1 MEADLSSL
9 FRKIVLR
16 DGELILPF
24 MGAIRLEDVPASFSE
39 DGMVVCPPTKKLAFD
54 NYNLSSNDILL
65 NEYALQREISRMA
78 AKRALYRDLEDL
90 RAKVEK
96 EGSFTLEGFG
106 TFLFDRENGYSV
118 DPAPGFELST
128 ETFGLSTLDLR
139 DKPELESEPVV
150 EPEPEPVPE
159 PEPEPEPEPVI
170 EPVPAEEPEPVSEP
184 EPVPEPEPA
193 PVAEVVEEPVA
204 EEPAKKKSRS
214 SRVLLVL
221 LTILAILVIL
231 VLLVLIFKEEL
242 RPLLEKILYSK
253 EELEILNY
261 KL

>member
-39 DGMVVCPPTKKLAFD
+39 DGMVVCPPAKKLAFD

-78 AKRALYRDLEDL
+78 AKKALYKDLEDL

-96 EGSFTLEGFG
+96 EGSYTLEGFG
-106 TFLFDRENGYSV
+106 TFLFDKENGYSV
-118 DPAPGFELST
+118 DPAPGFEIST

-139 DKPELESEPVV
+139 DKQEPEPEPIP
-150 EPEPEPVPE
+150 EPEPEPVT
-159 PEPEPEPEPVI
+159 EPEPEPEPVI
-170 EPVPAEEPEPVSEP
+170 EPVS
-184 EPVPEPEPA
+184 EPVP
-193 PVAEVVEEPVA
+193 EPVA

-214 SRVLLVL
+214 SKVLLIL

-231 VLLVLIFKEEL
+231 VLLILIFKEEL
-242 RPLLEKILYSK
+242 RPILEKILYSK

>member
-39 DGMVVCPPTKKLAFD
+39 DGMVVCPPAKKLAFD

-78 AKRALYRDLEDL
+78 AKKALYKDLEDL

-96 EGSFTLEGFG
+96 EGSYTLEGFG
-106 TFLFDRENGYSV
+106 TFLFDKENGYSV
-118 DPAPGFELST
+118 DPAPGFEIST

-139 DKPELESEPVV
+139 DKPEPEPEPIP
-150 EPEPEPVPE
+150 EPEPEPVTE
-159 PEPEPEPEPVI
+159 PEPIPEPEPVI
-170 EPVPAEEPEPVSEP
+170 EPVS
-184 EPVPEPEPA
+184 EPVPEPVP
-193 PVAEVVEEPVA
+193 EPVA

-214 SRVLLVL
+214 SKVLLIL

-231 VLLVLIFKEEL
+231 VLLILIFKEEL
-242 RPLLEKILYSK
+242 RPILEKILYSK

>member
-39 DGMVVCPPTKKLAFD
+39 DGMVVCPPAKKLAFD

-78 AKRALYRDLEDL
+78 AKKALYKDLEDL

-96 EGSFTLEGFG
+96 EGSYTLEGFG
-106 TFLFDRENGYSV
+106 TFLFDKENGYSV
-118 DPAPGFELST
+118 DPAPGFEIST

-139 DKPELESEPVV
+139 DKPE
-150 EPEPEPVPE
+150 PEPEPVTE
-159 PEPEPEPEPVI
+159 PEPIPEPEPVI
-170 EPVPAEEPEPVSEP
+170 EPVSEPVP
-184 EPVPEPEPA
+184 EPVPEP
-193 PVAEVVEEPVA
+193 VHEPVA

-214 SRVLLVL
+214 SKVLLIL

-231 VLLVLIFKEEL
+231 VLLILIFKEEL
-242 RPLLEKILYSK
+242 RPILEKILYSK

>member
-39 DGMVVCPPTKKLAFD
+39 DGMVVCPPAKKLAFD

-78 AKRALYRDLEDL
+78 AKKALYKDLEDL

-96 EGSFTLEGFG
+96 EGSYTLEGFG
-106 TFLFDRENGYSV
+106 TFLFDKENGYSV
-118 DPAPGFELST
+118 DPAPGFEIST

-139 DKPELESEPVV
+139 DKPEPEPEPEPEPIP
-150 EPEPEPVPE
+150 EPEPEPVTE
-159 PEPEPEPEPVI
+159 PEPIPEPEPVI
-170 EPVPAEEPEPVSEP
+170 EPVP
-184 EPVPEPEPA
+184 
-193 PVAEVVEEPVA
+193 EPVA

-214 SRVLLVL
+214 SKVLLIL

-231 VLLVLIFKEEL
+231 VLLILIFKEEL
-242 RPLLEKILYSK
+242 RPILEKILYSK

>member
-39 DGMVVCPPTKKLAFD
+39 DGMVVCPPAKKLAFD

-78 AKRALYRDLEDL
+78 AKKALYKDLEDL

-96 EGSFTLEGFG
+96 EGSYTLERFG
-106 TFLFDRENGYSV
+106 TFLFDKENGYSV
-118 DPAPGFELST
+118 DPAPGFEIST

-139 DKPELESEPVV
+139 DKQEPEPEPIP
-150 EPEPEPVPE
+150 EPEPEPVTE
-159 PEPEPEPEPVI
+159 PEPIPEPEPVI
-170 EPVPAEEPEPVSEP
+170 EPVP
-184 EPVPEPEPA
+184 
-193 PVAEVVEEPVA
+193 EPVA

-214 SRVLLVL
+214 SKVLLIL

-231 VLLVLIFKEEL
+231 VLLILIFKEEL
-242 RPLLEKILYSK
+242 RPILEKILYSK

>member
-1 MEADLSSL
+1 
-9 FRKIVLR
+9 
-16 DGELILPF
+16 

-39 DGMVVCPPTKKLAFD
+39 DGMVVCPPAKKLAFD

-78 AKRALYRDLEDL
+78 AKKALYKDLEDL

-96 EGSFTLEGFG
+96 EGSYSLEGFG
-106 TFLFDRENGYSV
+106 TFLFDKEKGYSV
-118 DPAPGFELST
+118 DPAPGFEIST

-139 DKPELESEPVV
+139 DKQEPEPEPIPEPKP
-150 EPEPEPVPE
+150 EPEPEPVTE
-159 PEPEPEPEPVI
+159 PEPIPEPEPVI
-170 EPVPAEEPEPVSEP
+170 EPVP
-184 EPVPEPEPA
+184 
-193 PVAEVVEEPVA
+193 EPVA

-214 SRVLLVL
+214 SKVLLFL

-231 VLLVLIFKEEL
+231 VLLILIFKEEL
-242 RPLLEKILYSK
+242 RPILEKILYSK

>member
-39 DGMVVCPPTKKLAFD
+39 DGMVVCPPAKKLAFD

-78 AKRALYRDLEDL
+78 AKKALYKDLEDL

-96 EGSFTLEGFG
+96 EGSYSLEGFG
-106 TFLFDRENGYSV
+106 TFLFDKENGYSV
-118 DPAPGFELST
+118 DPAPGFEIST
-128 ETFGLSTLDLR
+128 ETFGLSILDLR
-139 DKPELESEPVV
+139 DKQ
-150 EPEPEPVPE
+150 EPEPEPIPE
-159 PEPEPEPEPVI
+159 PEPEPEPEPVT
-170 EPVPAEEPEPVSEP
+170 EPEPIPEPEPVIES
-184 EPVPEPEPA
+184 VP
-193 PVAEVVEEPVA
+193 EPVA

-214 SRVLLVL
+214 SKVLLIL

-231 VLLVLIFKEEL
+231 VLLILIFKEEL
-242 RPLLEKILYSK
+242 RPILEKILYSK

>member
-39 DGMVVCPPTKKLAFD
+39 DGMVVCPPAKKLAFD

-78 AKRALYRDLEDL
+78 AKKALYKDLEDL

-96 EGSFTLEGFG
+96 EGSYSLEGFG
-106 TFLFDRENGYSV
+106 TFLFDKENGYSV
-118 DPAPGFELST
+118 DPAPGFEIST

-139 DKPELESEPVV
+139 DKPEPEPEPIP
-150 EPEPEPVPE
+150 EPEPEPVTE
-159 PEPEPEPEPVI
+159 PEPIPEPEPVI
-170 EPVPAEEPEPVSEP
+170 EPVS
-184 EPVPEPEPA
+184 EPVPEPVP
-193 PVAEVVEEPVA
+193 EPVA

-214 SRVLLVL
+214 SKVLLFL

-231 VLLVLIFKEEL
+231 VLLILIFKEEL
-242 RPLLEKILYSK
+242 RPILEKILYSK

>member
-39 DGMVVCPPTKKLAFD
+39 DGMVVCPLAKKLAFD

-78 AKRALYRDLEDL
+78 AKKALYKDLEDL

-96 EGSFTLEGFG
+96 EGSYSLEGFG
-106 TFLFDRENGYSV
+106 TFLFDKENGYSV
-118 DPAPGFELST
+118 DPAPGFEIST

-139 DKPELESEPVV
+139 DKPEP
-150 EPEPEPVPE
+150 EPEPEPI
-159 PEPEPEPEPVI
+159 PEPEPVI
-170 EPVPAEEPEPVSEP
+170 EPVS
-184 EPVPEPEPA
+184 EPVPEPVP
-193 PVAEVVEEPVA
+193 EPVA

-214 SRVLLVL
+214 SKVLLIL

-231 VLLVLIFKEEL
+231 VLLILIFKEEL
-242 RPLLEKILYSK
+242 RPILEKILYSK

>member
-39 DGMVVCPPTKKLAFD
+39 DGMVVCPPAKKLAFD

-78 AKRALYRDLEDL
+78 AKKALYKDLEDL

-96 EGSFTLEGFG
+96 EGSYTLEGFG
-106 TFLFDRENGYSV
+106 TFLFDKENGYSV
-118 DPAPGFELST
+118 DPAPGFEIST

-139 DKPELESEPVV
+139 DKPEPEPEPIP
-150 EPEPEPVPE
+150 EPEPEPETE
-159 PEPEPEPEPVI
+159 PEPIPEPEPVI
-170 EPVPAEEPEPVSEP
+170 EPVS
-184 EPVPEPEPA
+184 EPVP
-193 PVAEVVEEPVA
+193 EPVA

-214 SRVLLVL
+214 SKVLLIL

-231 VLLVLIFKEEL
+231 VLLILIFKEEL
-242 RPLLEKILYSK
+242 RPILEKILYSK

>member
-39 DGMVVCPPTKKLAFD
+39 DGMVVCPPAKKLAFD

-78 AKRALYRDLEDL
+78 AKKALYKDLEDL

-96 EGSFTLEGFG
+96 EGSYSLEGFG
-106 TFLFDRENGYSV
+106 TFLFDKENGYSV
-118 DPAPGFELST
+118 DPAPGFEIST

-139 DKPELESEPVV
+139 DKPEPEPEPIP
-150 EPEPEPVPE
+150 EPEPEPVTE
-159 PEPEPEPEPVI
+159 PEPIPEPEPVI
-170 EPVPAEEPEPVSEP
+170 EPVSEPVP
-184 EPVPEPEPA
+184 EPVPEP
-193 PVAEVVEEPVA
+193 VHEPVA

-214 SRVLLVL
+214 SKVLLIL

-231 VLLVLIFKEEL
+231 VLLILIFKEEL
-242 RPLLEKILYSK
+242 RPILEKILYSK

>member
-39 DGMVVCPPTKKLAFD
+39 DGMVVCPPAKKLAFD

-78 AKRALYRDLEDL
+78 AKKALYKDLEDL

-96 EGSFTLEGFG
+96 EGSYSLEGFG
-106 TFLFDRENGYSV
+106 TFLFDKENGYSV
-118 DPAPGFELST
+118 DPAPGFEIST

-139 DKPELESEPVV
+139 DKPEPEPEPEPEPIP
-150 EPEPEPVPE
+150 EPEPEPVTE
-159 PEPEPEPEPVI
+159 PEPIPEPEPVI
-170 EPVPAEEPEPVSEP
+170 EPVP
-184 EPVPEPEPA
+184 
-193 PVAEVVEEPVA
+193 EPVA

-214 SRVLLVL
+214 SKVLLIL

-231 VLLVLIFKEEL
+231 VLLILIFKEEL
-242 RPLLEKILYSK
+242 RPILEKILYSK

>member
-78 AKRALYRDLEDL
+78 AKRALYKDLEDL

-106 TFLFDRENGYSV
+106 TFLFDKENGYSV

-139 DKPELESEPVV
+139 DKPE
-150 EPEPEPVPE
+150 
-159 PEPEPEPEPVI
+159 PEPEPEPEPV
-170 EPVPAEEPEPVSEP
+170 VEPEA
-184 EPVPEPEPA
+184 EPVPEPVAEPEPEPAVEPELEPA
-193 PVAEVVEEPVA
+193 PAPEPEPEPEPVAEPVA

-242 RPLLEKILYSK
+242 RPILEKILYSK

>member
-9 FRKIVLR
+9 FRKSVLR

-39 DGMVVCPPTKKLAFD
+39 DGMVVCPPAKKLAFD

-78 AKRALYRDLEDL
+78 AKKALYKDLEDL

-96 EGSFTLEGFG
+96 EGSYTLEGFG
-106 TFLFDRENGYSV
+106 TFLFDKENGYSV
-118 DPAPGFELST
+118 DPAPGFEIST

-139 DKPELESEPVV
+139 DKPE
-150 EPEPEPVPE
+150 PEPEPVTE
-159 PEPEPEPEPVI
+159 PEPIPEPEPVI
-170 EPVPAEEPEPVSEP
+170 EPVS
-184 EPVPEPEPA
+184 EPVPEPVP
-193 PVAEVVEEPVA
+193 EPVA

-214 SRVLLVL
+214 SKVLLIL
-221 LTILAILVIL
+221 LTILGILVIL
-231 VLLVLIFKEEL
+231 VLLILIFKEEL
-242 RPLLEKILYSK
+242 RPILEKILYSK

>member
-39 DGMVVCPPTKKLAFD
+39 DGMVVCPPAKKLAFD

-78 AKRALYRDLEDL
+78 AKKALYKDLEDL

-96 EGSFTLEGFG
+96 EGSYTLEGFG
-106 TFLFDRENGYSV
+106 TFLFDKENGYSV
-118 DPAPGFELST
+118 DPAPGFEIST

-139 DKPELESEPVV
+139 DKPEPEPEPIP
-150 EPEPEPVPE
+150 EPEPEPVTE
-159 PEPEPEPEPVI
+159 PEPIPEPEPVI
-170 EPVPAEEPEPVSEP
+170 EPVSEPVP
-184 EPVPEPEPA
+184 EPVPEP
-193 PVAEVVEEPVA
+193 VHEPVA

-214 SRVLLVL
+214 SKVLLIL

-231 VLLVLIFKEEL
+231 VLLILIFKEEL
-242 RPLLEKILYSK
+242 RPILEKILYSK

>member
-39 DGMVVCPPTKKLAFD
+39 DGMVVCPPAKKLAFD

-78 AKRALYRDLEDL
+78 AKKALYKDLEDL

-96 EGSFTLEGFG
+96 EGSYSLEGFG
-106 TFLFDRENGYSV
+106 TFLFDKENGYSV
-118 DPAPGFELST
+118 DPAPGFEIST

-139 DKPELESEPVV
+139 DKQEPEPEPIP
-150 EPEPEPVPE
+150 EPEPEPVTE
-159 PEPEPEPEPVI
+159 PEPIPEPEPVI
-170 EPVPAEEPEPVSEP
+170 EPVS
-184 EPVPEPEPA
+184 EPVP
-193 PVAEVVEEPVA
+193 EPVA

-214 SRVLLVL
+214 SKVLLIL

-231 VLLVLIFKEEL
+231 VLLILIFKEEL
-242 RPLLEKILYSK
+242 RPILEKILYSK

>member
-39 DGMVVCPPTKKLAFD
+39 DGMVVCPPAKKLAFD

-78 AKRALYRDLEDL
+78 AKKALYKDLEDL

-96 EGSFTLEGFG
+96 EGSYSLEGFG
-106 TFLFDRENGYSV
+106 TFLFDKENGYSV
-118 DPAPGFELST
+118 DPAPGFEISA

-139 DKPELESEPVV
+139 DKQETEPEPIPEPEL
-150 EPEPEPVPE
+150 EPEPEPVTE
-159 PEPEPEPEPVI
+159 PEPIPEPEPVI
-170 EPVPAEEPEPVSEP
+170 EPVP
-184 EPVPEPEPA
+184 
-193 PVAEVVEEPVA
+193 EPVA

-214 SRVLLVL
+214 SKVLLIL

-231 VLLVLIFKEEL
+231 VLLILIFKEEL
-242 RPLLEKILYSK
+242 RPILEKILYSK

>member
-39 DGMVVCPPTKKLAFD
+39 DGMVVCPPAKKLAFD

-78 AKRALYRDLEDL
+78 AKKALYKDLEDL

-96 EGSFTLEGFG
+96 EGSYTLEGFG
-106 TFLFDRENGYSV
+106 TFLFDKENGYSV
-118 DPAPGFELST
+118 DPAPGFEIST

-139 DKPELESEPVV
+139 DKQ
-150 EPEPEPVPE
+150 EPEPEPIPEPVTE
-159 PEPEPEPEPVI
+159 PEPIPQG
-170 EPVPAEEPEPVSEP
+170 S
-184 EPVPEPEPA
+184 
-193 PVAEVVEEPVA
+193 
-204 EEPAKKKSRS
+204 
-214 SRVLLVL
+214 
-221 LTILAILVIL
+221 
-231 VLLVLIFKEEL
+231 
-242 RPLLEKILYSK
+242 
-253 EELEILNY
+253 
-261 KL
+261 

>member
-39 DGMVVCPPTKKLAFD
+39 DGMVVCPPAKKLAFD

-78 AKRALYRDLEDL
+78 AKKALYKDLEDL

-96 EGSFTLEGFG
+96 EGSYTLEGFG
-106 TFLFDRENGYSV
+106 TFLFDKENGYSV
-118 DPAPGFELST
+118 DPAPGFEIST

-139 DKPELESEPVV
+139 DKQEPEPEPIP
-150 EPEPEPVPE
+150 EPEPEPVTE
-159 PEPEPEPEPVI
+159 PEPIPEPEPVI
-170 EPVPAEEPEPVSEP
+170 EPVS
-184 EPVPEPEPA
+184 EPVPEPVP
-193 PVAEVVEEPVA
+193 EPVA

-214 SRVLLVL
+214 SKVLLIL

-231 VLLVLIFKEEL
+231 VLLILIFKEEL
-242 RPLLEKILYSK
+242 RPILEKILYSK

>member
-39 DGMVVCPPTKKLAFD
+39 DGMVVCPPAKKLAFD

-78 AKRALYRDLEDL
+78 AKKALYKDLEDL

-96 EGSFTLEGFG
+96 EGSYTLEGFG
-106 TFLFDRENGYSV
+106 TFLFDKENGYSV
-118 DPAPGFELST
+118 DPAPGFEIST

-139 DKPELESEPVV
+139 DKPEPEPEPIPEPIP
-150 EPEPEPVPE
+150 EPEPEPVTE
-159 PEPEPEPEPVI
+159 PEPIPEPEPVI
-170 EPVPAEEPEPVSEP
+170 EPVS
-184 EPVPEPEPA
+184 EPVP
-193 PVAEVVEEPVA
+193 EPVA

-214 SRVLLVL
+214 SKVLLIL

-231 VLLVLIFKEEL
+231 VLLILIFKEEL
-242 RPLLEKILYSK
+242 RPILEKILYSK

>member
-9 FRKIVLR
+9 FRKIVLS

-39 DGMVVCPPTKKLAFD
+39 DGMVVCPPAKKLAFD

-78 AKRALYRDLEDL
+78 AKKALYKDLEDL

-96 EGSFTLEGFG
+96 EGSYTLEGFG
-106 TFLFDRENGYSV
+106 TFLFDKENGYSV
-118 DPAPGFELST
+118 DPAPGFEIST

-139 DKPELESEPVV
+139 DKPEPEPEPIPEPIP
-150 EPEPEPVPE
+150 EPEPEPVTE
-159 PEPEPEPEPVI
+159 PEPIPEPEPVI
-170 EPVPAEEPEPVSEP
+170 EPVS
-184 EPVPEPEPA
+184 EPVPEPVP
-193 PVAEVVEEPVA
+193 EPVA

-214 SRVLLVL
+214 SKVLLIL

-231 VLLVLIFKEEL
+231 VLLILIFKEEL
-242 RPLLEKILYSK
+242 RPILEKILYSK

>member
-39 DGMVVCPPTKKLAFD
+39 DGMVVCPPAKKLAFD

-78 AKRALYRDLEDL
+78 AKKALYKDLEDL

-96 EGSFTLEGFG
+96 EGSYSLEGFG
-106 TFLFDRENGYSV
+106 TFLFDKENGYSV
-118 DPAPGFELST
+118 DPAPGFEIST

-139 DKPELESEPVV
+139 DKPE
-150 EPEPEPVPE
+150 PEPEPVTE
-159 PEPEPEPEPVI
+159 PEPIPEPEPVI
-170 EPVPAEEPEPVSEP
+170 EPVS
-184 EPVPEPEPA
+184 EPVPEPVP
-193 PVAEVVEEPVA
+193 EPVA

-214 SRVLLVL
+214 SKVLLIL

-231 VLLVLIFKEEL
+231 VLLILIFKEEL
-242 RPLLEKILYSK
+242 RPILEKILYSK

>member
-39 DGMVVCPPTKKLAFD
+39 DGMVVCPPAKKLAFD

-78 AKRALYRDLEDL
+78 AKKALYKDLEDL

-96 EGSFTLEGFG
+96 EGSYSLEGFG
-106 TFLFDRENGYSV
+106 TFLFDKENGYSV
-118 DPAPGFELST
+118 DPAPGFEIST

-139 DKPELESEPVV
+139 DKQ
-150 EPEPEPVPE
+150 EPEPEPVTEPE
-159 PEPEPEPEPVI
+159 PEPVTEPEPIPEPEPVI
-170 EPVPAEEPEPVSEP
+170 EPVS
-184 EPVPEPEPA
+184 EPVP
-193 PVAEVVEEPVA
+193 EPVA

-214 SRVLLVL
+214 SKVLLIL

-231 VLLVLIFKEEL
+231 VLLILIFKEEL
-242 RPLLEKILYSK
+242 RPILEKILYSK

>member
-39 DGMVVCPPTKKLAFD
+39 DGMVVCPPAKKLAFD

-78 AKRALYRDLEDL
+78 AKKALYKDLEDL

-96 EGSFTLEGFG
+96 EGSYSLEGFG
-106 TFLFDRENGYSV
+106 TFLFDKENGYSV
-118 DPAPGFELST
+118 DPAPGFEIST

-139 DKPELESEPVV
+139 DKPEPEPEPIP
-150 EPEPEPVPE
+150 EPEPEPVTE
-159 PEPEPEPEPVI
+159 PEPIPEPEPVI
-170 EPVPAEEPEPVSEP
+170 EPVS
-184 EPVPEPEPA
+184 EPVP
-193 PVAEVVEEPVA
+193 EPVA

-214 SRVLLVL
+214 SKVLLIL

-231 VLLVLIFKEEL
+231 VLLILIFKEEL
-242 RPLLEKILYSK
+242 RPILEKILYSK

>member
-39 DGMVVCPPTKKLAFD
+39 DGMVVCPPAKKLAFD

-78 AKRALYRDLEDL
+78 AKKALYKDLEDL

-96 EGSFTLEGFG
+96 EGSYSLEGFG
-106 TFLFDRENGYSV
+106 TFLFDKENGYSV
-118 DPAPGFELST
+118 DPAPGFEIST

-139 DKPELESEPVV
+139 DKPEPEPEPIP
-150 EPEPEPVPE
+150 EPEPEPVTE
-159 PEPEPEPEPVI
+159 PEPIPEPEPVI
-170 EPVPAEEPEPVSEP
+170 EPVP
-184 EPVPEPEPA
+184 
-193 PVAEVVEEPVA
+193 EPVA

-214 SRVLLVL
+214 SKVLLIL

-231 VLLVLIFKEEL
+231 VLLILIFKEEL
-242 RPLLEKILYSK
+242 RPILEKILYSK

>member
-39 DGMVVCPPTKKLAFD
+39 DGMVVCPPAKKLAFD

-78 AKRALYRDLEDL
+78 AKKALYKDLEDL

-96 EGSFTLEGFG
+96 EGSYSLEGFG
-106 TFLFDRENGYSV
+106 TFLFDKENGYSV
-118 DPAPGFELST
+118 DPAPGFEIST

-139 DKPELESEPVV
+139 DKPEPEPEPEPIP
-150 EPEPEPVPE
+150 EPEPEPVTE
-159 PEPEPEPEPVI
+159 PEPIPEPEPVI
-170 EPVPAEEPEPVSEP
+170 EPVP
-184 EPVPEPEPA
+184 
-193 PVAEVVEEPVA
+193 EPVA

-214 SRVLLVL
+214 SKVLLIL

-231 VLLVLIFKEEL
+231 VLLILIFKEEL
-242 RPLLEKILYSK
+242 RPILEKILYSK

>member
-39 DGMVVCPPTKKLAFD
+39 DGMVVCPPAKKLAFD

-78 AKRALYRDLEDL
+78 AKKALYKDLEDL

-96 EGSFTLEGFG
+96 EGSYTLEGFG
-106 TFLFDRENGYSV
+106 TFLFDKENGYSV
-118 DPAPGFELST
+118 DPAPGFEIST

-139 DKPELESEPVV
+139 DKQEPEPEPIP
-150 EPEPEPVPE
+150 EPEPEPVT
-159 PEPEPEPEPVI
+159 EPEPEPEPVI
-170 EPVPAEEPEPVSEP
+170 EPVS
-184 EPVPEPEPA
+184 EPVPEPVP
-193 PVAEVVEEPVA
+193 EPVA

-214 SRVLLVL
+214 SKVLLIL

-231 VLLVLIFKEEL
+231 VLLILIFKEEL
-242 RPLLEKILYSK
+242 RPILEKILYSK

>member
-39 DGMVVCPPTKKLAFD
+39 NGMVVCPPGKKLAFD

-65 NEYALQREISRMA
+65 NEYAQQREISRMA
-78 AKRALYRDLEDL
+78 AKRALYKELEDL
-90 RAKVEK
+90 RTKIEK
-96 EGSFTLEGFG
+96 DGRYTLDGFG
-106 TFLFDRENGYSV
+106 TFLFDRDNGYSV

-128 ETFGLSTLDLR
+128 ETFGLQMLDLR
-139 DKPELESEPVV
+139 DKKEESEPEIEQEPVIEA
-150 EPEPEPVPE
+150 EPEPEPVVESE
-159 PEPEPEPEPVI
+159 PETIEEPEQPVK
-170 EPVPAEEPEPVSEP
+170 EVDVEEPEPDETVE
-184 EPVPEPEPA
+184 EV
-193 PVAEVVEEPVA
+193 VAEPLA
-204 EEPAKKKSRS
+204 EIPAKKKSRS
-214 SRVLLVL
+214 SRVLLIL
-221 LTILAILVIL
+221 LTVLSILVIL

-242 RPLLEKILYSK
+242 RPILEKILYSK
-253 EELEILNY
+253 EELEIINY

>member
-39 DGMVVCPPTKKLAFD
+39 DGMVVCPPAKKLAFD

-78 AKRALYRDLEDL
+78 AKKALYKDLEDL

-96 EGSFTLEGFG
+96 EGSYTLEGFG
-106 TFLFDRENGYSV
+106 TFLFDKENGYSV
-118 DPAPGFELST
+118 DPAPGFEIST

-139 DKPELESEPVV
+139 DKQ
-150 EPEPEPVPE
+150 EPEPEPIPEPVTE
-159 PEPEPEPEPVI
+159 PEPIPEPEPVI
-170 EPVPAEEPEPVSEP
+170 EPVS
-184 EPVPEPEPA
+184 EPVP
-193 PVAEVVEEPVA
+193 EPVA

-214 SRVLLVL
+214 SKVLLIL

-231 VLLVLIFKEEL
+231 VLLILIFKEEL
-242 RPLLEKILYSK
+242 RPIREKILYSK

>member
-39 DGMVVCPPTKKLAFD
+39 DGMVVCPPAKKLAFD

-78 AKRALYRDLEDL
+78 AKKALYKDLEDL

-96 EGSFTLEGFG
+96 EGSYTLEGFG
-106 TFLFDRENGYSV
+106 TFLFDKENGYSV
-118 DPAPGFELST
+118 DPAPGFEIST

-139 DKPELESEPVV
+139 DKPEPEPEPIP
-150 EPEPEPVPE
+150 EPEPEPVTE
-159 PEPEPEPEPVI
+159 PEPIPEPEPVI
-170 EPVPAEEPEPVSEP
+170 EPVS
-184 EPVPEPEPA
+184 EPVP
-193 PVAEVVEEPVA
+193 EPVA

-214 SRVLLVL
+214 SKVLLIL

-231 VLLVLIFKEEL
+231 VLLILIFKEEL
-242 RPLLEKILYSK
+242 RPILEKILYSK

>member
-39 DGMVVCPPTKKLAFD
+39 DGMVICPPSKKLAFD

-78 AKRALYRDLEDL
+78 AKKALHRDLEDL
-90 RAKVEK
+90 RVKVEK

-106 TFLFDRENGYSV
+106 TFLFDKENGYSV

-128 ETFGLSTLDLR
+128 ETFGLSTLDFR
-139 DKPELESEPVV
+139 EKPEEVIITEELEPVV
-150 EPEPEPVPE
+150 EPEPVPE
-159 PEPEPEPEPVI
+159 PEPEP
-170 EPVPAEEPEPVSEP
+170 VSEP
-184 EPVPEPEPA
+184 VVEPEPEPMPEPE

-231 VLLVLIFKEEL
+231 VLLVFIFKEEL
-242 RPLLEKILYSK
+242 RPILEKILYSK

-261 KL
+261 RL

>member
-39 DGMVVCPPTKKLAFD
+39 DGMVVCPPAKKLAFD

-78 AKRALYRDLEDL
+78 AKKALYKDLEDL

-96 EGSFTLEGFG
+96 EGSYSLEGFG
-106 TFLFDRENGYSV
+106 TFLFDKENGYSV
-118 DPAPGFELST
+118 DPAPGFEIST

-139 DKPELESEPVV
+139 DKQETEPEPIPEPEL
-150 EPEPEPVPE
+150 EPEPEPVTE
-159 PEPEPEPEPVI
+159 PEPIPEPEPVI
-170 EPVPAEEPEPVSEP
+170 EPVP
-184 EPVPEPEPA
+184 
-193 PVAEVVEEPVA
+193 EPVA

-214 SRVLLVL
+214 SKVLLIL

-231 VLLVLIFKEEL
+231 VLLILIFKEEL
-242 RPLLEKILYSK
+242 RPILEKILYSK

>member
-39 DGMVVCPPTKKLAFD
+39 DGMVVCPPAKKLAFD

-78 AKRALYRDLEDL
+78 AKKALYKDLEDL

-96 EGSFTLEGFG
+96 EGSYTLEGFG
-106 TFLFDRENGYSV
+106 TFLFDKENGYSV
-118 DPAPGFELST
+118 DPAPGFEIST

-139 DKPELESEPVV
+139 DKPE
-150 EPEPEPVPE
+150 PEPEPVTE
-159 PEPEPEPEPVI
+159 PEPIPEPEPVI
-170 EPVPAEEPEPVSEP
+170 EPVS
-184 EPVPEPEPA
+184 EPVP
-193 PVAEVVEEPVA
+193 EPVA

-214 SRVLLVL
+214 SKVLLIL

-231 VLLVLIFKEEL
+231 VLLILIFKEEL
-242 RPLLEKILYSK
+242 RPILEKILYSK

>member
-78 AKRALYRDLEDL
+78 AKKALYSDLEDL

-96 EGSFTLEGFG
+96 DGSFTLEGFG
-106 TFLFDRENGYSV
+106 TFLFDKENGYSV

-128 ETFGLSTLDLR
+128 ETFGLETLDLR
-139 DKPELESEPVV
+139 DKKEEAEPVAEPEPVV
-150 EPEPEPVPE
+150 EPEPEPVA
-159 PEPEPEPEPVI
+159 EPEPVV
-170 EPVPAEEPEPVSEP
+170 VP
-184 EPVPEPEPA
+184 
-193 PVAEVVEEPVA
+193 EPVA

-214 SRVLLVL
+214 SRALLIL

-231 VLLVLIFKEEL
+231 ILLVFIFKEEL
-242 RPLLEKILYSK
+242 RPILEKILYSK

>member
-16 DGELILPF
+16 DCELILPF

-39 DGMVVCPPTKKLAFD
+39 DGMVVCPPAKKLAFD

-78 AKRALYRDLEDL
+78 AKKALYKELEDL

-96 EGSFTLEGFG
+96 EGSYSLEGFG
-106 TFLFDRENGYSV
+106 TFLFDKENGYSV
-118 DPAPGFELST
+118 DPAPGFEIST

-139 DKPELESEPVV
+139 DKQEPEPEPIP
-150 EPEPEPVPE
+150 EPEPEPVTE
-159 PEPEPEPEPVI
+159 PEPIPEPEPVI
-170 EPVPAEEPEPVSEP
+170 EPVS
-184 EPVPEPEPA
+184 EPVP
-193 PVAEVVEEPVA
+193 EPVA

-214 SRVLLVL
+214 SKVLLIL

-231 VLLVLIFKEEL
+231 VLLILIFKEEL
-242 RPLLEKILYSK
+242 RPILEKILYSK